1 MDTQKNIALNALAL
15 LVRKNDPTLF
25 DNPVVFEKNLVA
37 NGCVAGSEEI
47 SVLKES
53 LSYRLPWKV
62 RKSGAT
68 IDISLANTISS
79 EFSEKTNM
87 PLDLAIWAT
96 RAWITALGIKLATTE
111 QAKEVEPANQGA
123 VQKTAIAEEKT
134 ISTPK
139 PDAFSKPIGRLGI
152 VFGEDSSGSIKVFN
166 AWHNDATKSEASG
179 MAAVPVK
186 LKAEPVVLF
195 KSAARKSEKQNEKE
209 KPDKKL
215 KQENVD
221 ENISTKTIYKKE
233 DESSVANTRSEQNED
248 IETNYNVNPIEKKA
262 MAIIQQG
269 EKYAYDVI
277 KMLAPVAKA
286 GSAFSCRLIGELYY
300 RGYGIKQDFNAAKA
314 WLEIASNKGDAESQ
328 YLMGNIYQFGMGVTQ
343 DISIAMHYFQ
353 KAAGQ
358 GHKKALESINL
369 INGLVGY

>member
-1 MDTQKNIALNALAL
+1 MDTQKNIALNALTL

-25 DNPVVFEKNLVA
+25 DNPVVFEKSLVA

-62 RKSGAT
+62 RKNGIA
-68 IDISLANTISS
+68 IDISVANTISS

-87 PLDLAIWAT
+87 PLDLSIWAT
-96 RAWITALGIKLATTE
+96 RAWITALGIKLKTTE
-111 QAKEVEPANQGA
+111 QVKETTPESSEVVKNPT
-123 VQKTAIAEEKT
+123 VVEEKT
-134 ISTPK
+134 ITPPK
-139 PDAFSKPIGRLGI
+139 PEAFSKPTGRLGI

-166 AWHNDATKSEASG
+166 AWHNDAAKSETSG
-179 MAAVPVK
+179 MAAEPVK
-186 LKAEPVVLF
+186 LKTEPVVLF
-195 KSAARKSEKQNEKE
+195 KSAAKKSEKPIEKV
-209 KPDKKL
+209 KSDKKVN
-215 KQENVD
+215 QENVD
-221 ENISTKTIYKKE
+221 GNIPPDTISKTEEKP
-233 DESSVANTRSEQNED
+233 SMANTAEEQASEL
-248 IETNYNVNPIEKKA
+248 ETEYNVNPIEKKA
-262 MAIIQQG
+262 MAILQQG

-277 KMLAPVAKA
+277 KMIAPVAKA

-300 RGYGIKQDFNAAKA
+300 RGYGIKQDFNAARA

-343 DISIAMHYFQ
+343 DISIAMQYFQ
-353 KAAGQ
+353 KAAEQ